1 MQQTQANYV
10 LPNMLPPVHY
20 KVPPPHHPPA
30 VPASFHLPTS
40 TQLNPARAPFSTPS
54 YISSAPSFPTPG
66 SAPTLPIPGS
76 APTLTIPGST
86 VAVQLRVDEAK
97 GQYQAMEKER
107 KKAEA

>member
-10 LPNMLPPVHY
+10 FPNMLPPVNY

-30 VPASFHLPTS
+30 VPGSFHLPTS
-40 TQLNPARAPFSTPS
+40 TQLNPARAPFLTPS
-54 YISSAPSFPTPG
+54 YISSAPSLPTLD
-66 SAPTLPIPGS
+66 SAPILP
-76 APTLTIPGST
+76 IPGST

-107 KKAEA
+107 KKA